1 MRFNFMYRFGR
12 SLPPTH
18 PCQTPPGKGRF
29 GMQTGILLGLTAIA
43 AIVPA
48 VVWSWRGTF
57 TRNAV
62 LWSVLCVAAAGP
74 LAVAAQRAH
83 GVWQA
88 DFATTIWVTI
98 SITMVAFLVVSL
110 AMKNAWRLTPLLSL
124 YMLALGIVGIAWHNV
139 RAEPMPA
146 NEVNAWLVAHIALA
160 VTTYAL
166 ATIAAV
172 AALAAFLQERA
183 LKRKQRPPL
192 EGALPSIT
200 DCDGLV
206 IALLAVGE
214 AILGLGL
221 ISGVAVNLAV
231 GHAPLPFDHKIVFT
245 LGAFVAIGLILFA
258 HARYGLRGRR
268 ASRAVL
274 LAYLLLTLGYPGV
287 KFVTDILLH

>member
-1 MRFNFMYRFGR
+1 
-12 SLPPTH
+12 
-18 PCQTPPGKGRF
+18 
-29 GMQTGILLGLTAIA
+29 MQNGFLLGLTAIA

-48 VVWSWRGTF
+48 VVWSWRGAF
-57 TRNAV
+57 RRNAV

-98 SITMVAFLVVSL
+98 AITMVAFLIVSAVL
-110 AMKNAWRLTPLLSL
+110 KTAWRLTPLVSA
-124 YMLALGIVGIAWHNV
+124 YMLLLGVIGIAWQNV
-139 RAEPMPA
+139 PTEPVPTY
-146 NEVNAWLVAHIALA
+146 EVNAWLVVHIALA

-183 LKRKQRPPL
+183 LKNKSRPPL
-192 EGALPSIT
+192 SGALPSIT
-200 DCDGLV
+200 DCDDLV
-206 IALLAVGE
+206 ILLLAVGE

-231 GHAPLPFDHKIVFT
+231 GHAPLPLDHKTVFT
-245 LGAFVAIGLILFA
+245 LGAFIAIGAILFA
-258 HARYGLRGRR
+258 HARYGLRGRK
-268 ASRAVL
+268 AARAVL

-287 KFVTDILLH
+287 KFVTDILMR